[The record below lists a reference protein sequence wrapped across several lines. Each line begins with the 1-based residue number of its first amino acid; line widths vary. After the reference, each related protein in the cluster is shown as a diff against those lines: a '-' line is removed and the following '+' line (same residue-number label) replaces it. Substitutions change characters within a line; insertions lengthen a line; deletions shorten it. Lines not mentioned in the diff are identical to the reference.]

1 MDGLYELL
9 FIVAVV
15 AISMIGGLAKKA
27 SENRA
32 RKRAEEERQ
41 DGRQPQK
48 EPPPPQ
54 QHERFIYRQTKPPPH
69 EAYPAQAA
77 PPKQAQYNEEA
88 MAQEILRRY
97 REIAVPEVSREH
109 ATPSYD
115 RQFKGDVAVGKVG
128 DTKLVS
134 NAIQEAGKRA
144 LSIDGSDLVSK
155 EMMRG
160 LGEKTSLR
168 MSELDTGAVPGMLYR
183 RRIFGPLKGTSLKRA
198 VILSEILG
206 SPKALQ

>member
-32 RKRAEEERQ
+32 RKRLEEERKS
-41 DGRQPQK
+41 GGQPQK
-48 EPPPPQ
+48 APPPQ
-54 QHERFIYRQTKPPPH
+54 RREQFIYRQTKPPPR

-77 PPKQAQYNEEA
+77 PPKQTQYDEEA

-128 DTKLVS
+128 DTRLVS
-134 NAIQEAGKRA
+134 NAIHETGGRA
-144 LSIDGSDLVSK
+144 SSSDGSDLVSK

-160 LGEKTSLR
+160 LGERTSLR
-168 MSELDTGAVPGMLYR
+168 MSELDTAAVPGMLYR
-183 RRIFGPLKGTSLKRA
+183 RQFFGPLRGTSLKRA
-198 VILSEILG
+198 IILSEILG